1 MSFAFFQ
8 QQLAIGQV
16 YEEKAIERVCNASH
30 HKYSLVC
37 RNNDNRF
44 DFELSNGKKYEV
56 KADLMAVKTGNIYV
70 EVMSFHKPAGLP
82 VTQAHFYII
91 MYHTS
96 TGSIFTP
103 LQENYIQVSERK
115 YRYSSDEY
123 KGGYLVPI
131 EVIVEIGVVL
141 VLFFLK
147 LQCGI

>member
-70 EVMSFHKPAGLP
+70 EVMSFHKPAGLA
-82 VTQAHFYII
+82 VTKAHFYII
-91 MYHTS
+91 MYHTP

-103 LQENYIQVSERK
+103 LQENYVRVSVRKLKRLLNERK

-131 EVIVEIGVVL
+131 EDIAEIGML
-141 VLFFLK
+141 L
-147 LQCGI
+147 